1 MSVDNNIIHIAS
13 FDIGKVNFAFYIEEI
28 DLNNFENIKNISSLK
43 RFNSNGTPTKE
54 FEDILIDIYKNGK
67 NILLRKYDLTTKDV
81 DKDKY
86 FDFNL
91 CYNMVDILDKYE
103 EYWDNVDI
111 IIVERQMSFRKKI
124 NTMALKLGQHCES
137 YFINKYGRYKKII
150 EFEAY
155 HKTQI
160 LGAEKILT
168 TTKTGKKSYKNI
180 GDYARKKWAIEEA
193 FSVLSIRDDYET
205 MSEIGVVKKK
215 DDLCDTI
222 IQLQAFKYLYYID
235 KSI

>member
-1 MSVDNNIIHIAS
+1 MTNDNIIQIAS
-13 FDIGKVNFAFYIEEI
+13 FDIGKLNFAFYIEEI
-28 DLNNFENIKNISSLK
+28 DVSKFESIKNIPSTK
-43 RFNSNGTPTKE
+43 RYNANGTPTEE
-54 FEDILIDIYKNGK
+54 FRNILDIVSKNGNK
-67 NILLRKYDLTTKDV
+67 VLLKKYDLTTKDV

-91 CYNMVDILDKYE
+91 CYNMVDVLDEYE
-103 EYWDNVDI
+103 EYWGNVDI

-137 YFINKYGRYKKII
+137 YFINKYGRDIKII

-168 TTKTGKKSYKNI
+168 TTKTGKKSYKNMS
-180 GDYARKKWAIEEA
+180 DYARKKWAVEEA
-193 FSVLSIRDDYET
+193 FSILSLRDDYET
-205 MSEIGVVKKK
+205 MSEIGSIKKK
-215 DDLCDTI
+215 DDLSDVI

-235 KSI
+235 KTIS

>member
-1 MSVDNNIIHIAS
+1 MTDNNIIHIAS
-13 FDIGKVNFAFYIEEI
+13 FDIGKLNFAFYIEEI
-28 DLNNFENIKNISSLK
+28 DLSKFENIKNISSLK
-43 RFNSNGTPTKE
+43 RYNINGTTTEE
-54 FEDILIDIYKNGK
+54 FRNILDNVYKNGK
-67 NILLRKYDLTTKDV
+67 NILLRKYDLTEKDV

-91 CYNMVDILDKYE
+91 CYNMVDVLDEYE
-103 EYWDNVDI
+103 EYWENVDI

-137 YFINKYGRYKKII
+137 YFINKYGRDIKVI

-168 TTKTGKKSYKNI
+168 TSRKSYKNMS
-180 GDYARKKWAIEEA
+180 DYARKKWAIEEA
-193 FSVLSIRDDYET
+193 FSVLSLRDDYET
-205 MSEIGVVKKK
+205 MSEIGNIKKK
-215 DDLCDTI
+215 DDLCDVI
-222 IQLQAFKYLYYID
+222 IQLQAFKYLYFVD
-235 KSI
+235 KTIS